1 MANPKKTDEAQTQKA
16 ARSAIGSAN
25 QHVLD
30 FLRKCT
36 AYQADAVRVMID
48 VATDGIQSVSKD
60 EINLIHS
67 YLNQGY
73 YKEDGNEYNKLMQHR
88 QHRAEILLES
98 VSPFLEKDKMIPAT
112 MAIMKLSNDEEVI
125 EKKRMNL
132 PNRPVETNH
141 EATKQS

>member
-1 MANPKKTDEAQTQKA
+1 MGTQKKTDEVQTKKA

-25 QHVLD
+25 QHVLE

-112 MAIMKLSNDEEVI
+112 MAIMKLSNDGEVI

-132 PNRPVETNH
+132 PNRPVEINH
-141 EATKQS
+141 EVTK